1 MRKTELT
8 KKQQKKFKWLIKAD
22 TVNEDVEVSKFGDL
36 IWKSGTWKYGIW
48 KGGTWEGGTWK
59 DGFWEYGIWEGG
71 VWEDG
76 FWENGTWEYGIWKG
90 GTWEWGVWMGGFMW
104 SNLKHKYIHVK
115 WDEDKE
121 EFEEDLK

>member
-8 KKQQKKFKWLIKAD
+8 KEQQVKFKWLMNANTID
-22 TVNEDVEVSKFGDL
+22 EDVEVSKFGDL

-59 DGFWEYGIWEGG
+59 DGFWEYGIWKDGS
-71 VWEDG
+71 WEDG
-76 FWENGTWEYGIWKG
+76 TWESGFWEGGIWKG
-90 GTWEWGVWMGGFMW
+90 GTWEGGFMW
-104 SNLKHKYIHVK
+104 SNLEQKYIKVK
-115 WDEDKE
+115 WDKDKR